1 MKHLINSL
9 QAFHA
14 NSVVFMNLVK
24 GFYLNTESVLMRQ
37 SQIVY
42 KEIYLAADELLLETS
57 LWLRRLGAE
66 APYTLEDF
74 MANQTL
80 GNVKPDTYCGVEM
93 AMHLVPINKK
103 IIEEL
108 KVLSE
113 QALIQ
118 KEFALLEHLNAL
130 TKKHKEWSWYL
141 ESSLKLPPN
150 PWKSLKD

>member
-1 MKHLINSL
+1 MKQLINSL
-9 QAFHA
+9 QSFQA

-37 SQIVY
+37 SQTVY
-42 KEIYLAADELLLETS
+42 KEMYLAADDLLMETS

-66 APYTLEDF
+66 APYTLEEF
-74 MANQTL
+74 TKNQTL

-93 AMHLVPINKK
+93 AIHLVPINKK

-108 KVLSE
+108 RVLSE
-113 QALIQ
+113 LAMIQ
-118 KEFALLEHLNAL
+118 KEFSLIEHLNLAV
-130 TKKHKEWSWYL
+130 KKHMEWNWFL

>member
-9 QAFHA
+9 HTFQA

-37 SQIVY
+37 SQTVY
-42 KEIYLAADELLLETS
+42 KEMYLASDEILMETS

-66 APYTLEDF
+66 APYTLEEF
-74 MANQTL
+74 TRNQTL
-80 GNVKPDTYCGVEM
+80 GDVKPNTYCGVEM
-93 AMHLVPINKK
+93 AIHLVPINKK

-108 KVLSE
+108 KFLSE
-113 QALIQ
+113 LAMIQ
-118 KEFALLEHLNAL
+118 KEFALIEHLNLA
-130 TKKHKEWSWYL
+130 TKKHKEWNWYL